1 MDRTTSVEM
10 PAVHKQLAEL
20 YERVK
25 FSLVLQPLSVA
36 LYASDM
42 QKAGWQGSGNKARFT
57 CELIMERIKT

>member
-20 YERVK
+20 QENNLRVK

-36 LYASDM
+36 LYASDR
-42 QKAGWQGSGNKARFT
+42 KLGGRD
-57 CELIMERIKT
+57 LRIKLGSLVS

>member
-10 PAVHKQLAEL
+10 PAVHKQLTEL

-36 LYASDM
+36 LYASDR
-42 QKAGWQGSGNKARFT
+42 KLGGRDLGIKLGS
-57 CELIMERIKT
+57 LVS

>member
-20 YERVK
+20 HENNLRVK

-36 LYASDM
+36 LYASDR
-42 QKAGWQGSGNKARFT
+42 KLGGRD
-57 CELIMERIKT
+57 LRIKLGSLVS